1 MKTRLVS
8 AALCLSA
15 LTLLA
20 APAYAQN
27 TMNGEIAVVFWK
39 PSPELSIQTGALTS
53 ATGIAEPVDF
63 VSTFGIEDKWFTG
76 FRASLGHKHKLNV
89 SYAPVK
95 YDASTTLTRTFTF
108 NNRVF
113 VVNTPATANIK
124 WDLWRFGYE
133 WDFVSMD
140 KGYFGV
146 IADLKYNKLSASIDS
161 PVLTSSAS
169 TEQNAPIPTIGVAFR
184 AFPVDMFS
192 IGGEFSGLKLNRDEF
207 EAKFFDFNIDGTV
220 YFGKY
225 IGVQGGYRSVD
236 VDYTIDDDIGDLA
249 LKGPWLGGLVRF

>member
-1 MKTRLVS
+1 M
-8 AALCLSA
+8 ALCFTA
-15 LTLLA
+15 FTLITSRA
-20 APAYAQN
+20 EAQN

-53 ATGIAEPVDF
+53 ATGLAEPVDF

-76 FRASLGHKHKLNV
+76 FRASLGNKHKLNV

-95 YDASTTLTRTFTF
+95 YDASTTISRTFTF

-113 VVNTPATANIK
+113 VVGAPATTAIK

-133 WDFVSMD
+133 WDFVSMA
-140 KGYFGV
+140 KGYVGV
-146 IADLKYNKLSASIDS
+146 IADIKYNKLTASVDS
-161 PVLTSSAS
+161 PVLSSSAS
-169 TEQNAPIPTIGVAFR
+169 TEQNAPVPTIGVAFR
-184 AFPVDMFS
+184 AFPVDMVS
-192 IGGEFSGLKLNRDEF
+192 IGGEFSGLKIKRGDF
-207 EAKFFDFNIDGTV
+207 DAKFFDLNVDGTI

-225 IGVQGGYRSVD
+225 VGVQGGYRSVT
-236 VDYTIDDDIGDLA
+236 VDYVIDDDVGDLK